1 MNKHDNL
8 ALISFLR
15 KKRESMK
22 DGEIIYCLSQIE
34 RYELNNK
41 EFDSKLA
48 IRLKSFKSELIS
60 IKRSRKLNDV
70 LS

>member
-1 MNKHDNL
+1 MNENI

-15 KKRESMK
+15 KKDYELMK

-41 EFDSKLA
+41 ELDSSLA
-48 IRLKSFKSELIS
+48 IRLKDFKSELLS
-60 IKRSRKLNDV
+60 IKRSRKLNKI